1 MNECR
6 VLMFARARDLAGI
19 AAVTLTLPA
28 GATVADVR
36 RTLAVRCPGLVDWLP
51 RCAIGVNGEYADDS
65 TAIAPGAEIAVLPPV
80 SGGI

>member
-19 AAVTLTLPA
+19 DAVTLTLPA
-28 GATVADVR
+28 GATVADMR
-36 RTLAVRCPGLVDWLP
+36 RTLVVRCPGLADWLP
-51 RCAIGVNGEYADDS
+51 RCAIGVNGEYADDA
-65 TAIAPGAEIAVLPPV
+65 TAIVPGAEIAVLPPV